1 MLSVDVGRVL
11 LTMENMVLQIR
22 HFREHGDDVRR
33 IRKQLIGEVCVMFE
47 KAVVDVVYAWV
58 PGQSL
63 DNTDALAN
71 FIVRVR
77 DVHGDFGERD
87 VAYGL
92 LFTWYRFFPEWAL
105 RIFRRFVGGV
115 GCWSDVKYMCG
126 YLRDGAL
133 DGKAGADAFRDAI
146 LDIMLQQLLEDHGAW
161 ERAMETYL
169 ENRRQFFGIGET
181 YRSGAMGTG
190 AMDGWKCPREPL
202 MKRPCARKHVSLA
215 AKWCPRES
223 SKYGWVFELL
233 VVRYRDGVSLGL
245 RPSLLGD
252 FSPLRKNPPG
262 SPNKILRGREK
273 RPPLTSELSRRLR
286 QMVSRLSR
294 EVNYME

>member
-1 MLSVDVGRVL
+1 MMLSVDSVGSGGSMAVSENIVDVGRIL
-11 LTMENMVLQIR
+11 PIMENLVLQIR
-22 HFREHGDDVRR
+22 HFREHGDDVCR
-33 IRKQLIGEVCVMFE
+33 IRKQLVGEVCAMFE
-47 KAVVDVVYAWV
+47 KAILDVVYAWA

-92 LFTWYRFFPEWAL
+92 LCTWYRFFPEWAL

-126 YLRDGAL
+126 YLRDGAA
-133 DGKAGADAFRDAI
+133 DGKVGSCAFRDAI
-146 LDIMLQQLLEDHGAW
+146 LDIMLQQLLEDHAAW
-161 ERAMETYL
+161 ERVMETYL
-169 ENRRQFFGIGET
+169 ENRRQFFGIGAV
-181 YRSGAMGTG
+181 GGW
-190 AMDGWKCPREPL
+190 GWKHPREPL

-233 VVRYRDGVSLGL
+233 VDRYRDSISANFGA
-245 RPSLLGD
+245 
-252 FSPLRKNPPG
+252 G
-262 SPNKILRGREK
+262 SPNIMLRSREK
-273 RPPLTSELSRRLR
+273 RPPLTSELSRKLR

-294 EVNYME
+294 EVNYLE